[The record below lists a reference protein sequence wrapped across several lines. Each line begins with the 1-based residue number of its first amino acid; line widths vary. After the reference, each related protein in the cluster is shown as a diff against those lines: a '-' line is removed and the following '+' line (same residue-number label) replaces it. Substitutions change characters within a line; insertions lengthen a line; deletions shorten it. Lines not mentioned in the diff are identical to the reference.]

1 METVRTVQ
9 GPGASCCRCPLAL
22 KDEEVWEFPGG
33 PVVKTPCFHCRG
45 RGFIPGPGTNIPHA
59 SQCIPQIKNKLIN
72 KIKDEGVQRLW
83 DVEGDS
89 HGAQAVLTRE
99 VTFC

>member
-1 METVRTVQ
+1 M
-9 GPGASCCRCPLAL
+9 GS
-22 KDEEVWEFPGG
+22 
-33 PVVKTPCFHCRG
+33 
-45 RGFIPGPGTNIPHA
+45 IPGQGTNIPHA

-72 KIKDEGVQRLW
+72 KIKDEGVKRLW

>member
-1 METVRTVQ
+1 M
-9 GPGASCCRCPLAL
+9 GS
-22 KDEEVWEFPGG
+22 
-33 PVVKTPCFHCRG
+33 
-45 RGFIPGPGTNIPHA
+45 IPGQGTNIPHA

-72 KIKDEGVQRLW
+72 KIKDEGVKRLW
-83 DVEGDS
+83 DVS